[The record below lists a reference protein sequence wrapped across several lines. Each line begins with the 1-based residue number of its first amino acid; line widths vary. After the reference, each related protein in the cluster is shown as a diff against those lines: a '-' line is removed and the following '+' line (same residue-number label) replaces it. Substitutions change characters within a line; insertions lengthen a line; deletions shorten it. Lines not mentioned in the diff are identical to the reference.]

1 MKFRCRLIPY
11 LYDLLWKSHSRF
23 EPMIRPTY
31 FDFPDDA
38 RCFDENDDML
48 LGANLLVA
56 PVVEPG
62 RRDRDVYLPAGGGWY
77 DFWSGEYFDG
87 GRDVTLPA
95 PWDRPPL
102 LARAGSAIP
111 LNLAEQHFNKPADE
125 RGFAVFPHR
134 DIGEFHAECFED
146 DGESEGYRAGRY
158 GLWELTVSSRADGL
172 RLGIA
177 KRGACPPESDRL
189 TLLLPRQESRSLVV
203 TGGKILSD
211 DDREHWRTIVVSV

>member
-1 MKFRCRLIPY
+1 M
-11 LYDLLWKSHSRF
+11 
-23 EPMIRPTY
+23 
-31 FDFPDDA
+31 
-38 RCFDENDDML
+38 
-48 LGANLLVA
+48 
-56 PVVEPG
+56 
-62 RRDRDVYLPAGGGWY
+62 
-77 DFWSGEYFDG
+77 
-87 GRDVTLPA
+87 TLPA